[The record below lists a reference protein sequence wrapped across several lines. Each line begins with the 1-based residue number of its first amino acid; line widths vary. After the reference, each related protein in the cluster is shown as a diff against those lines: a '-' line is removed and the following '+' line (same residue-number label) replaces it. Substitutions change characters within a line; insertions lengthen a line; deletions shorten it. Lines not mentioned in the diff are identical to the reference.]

1 MSGHEETINNYLK
14 LGLSAS
20 AVAKLVKVH
29 PETIR
34 RYARSVPQT
43 SSPAVLP
50 LPTFEPTQKTAT
62 IRLRLEVENN
72 SSFVRGR
79 KRARQDIE
87 NFHLAQYEMQK
98 LSDDEYELV
107 IPYDDDADLDEQV
120 HQLLSDISIEADN
133 RHCFI
138 DADVREKGTERSW

>member
-1 MSGHEETINNYLK
+1 
-14 LGLSAS
+14 
-20 AVAKLVKVH
+20 
-29 PETIR
+29 
-34 RYARSVPQT
+34 
-43 SSPAVLP
+43 
-50 LPTFEPTQKTAT
+50 
-62 IRLRLEVENN
+62 
-72 SSFVRGR
+72 VRGR

-107 IPYDDDADLDEQV
+107 IPYDDDADLDKQV
-120 HQLLSDISIEADN
+120 HELLSDISIEADN